1 MVYAGFCVFGM
12 AFQFVPPLIPT
23 LIRELQLNH
32 GQAGLLL
39 SFFALPG
46 IIILSIPGG
55 YLVDR
60 FGVRS
65 IGTSGLGLMA
75 LGTAGMVLP
84 VGYHWLLLLRAVAGL
99 GAMVSVVAM
108 QRTVT
113 LLFTGRPLGLPM
125 GIVNT
130 AVPLGIVLALNGA
143 LPLAE
148 RCGWRNVAAVVAILA
163 GLCCLGYL
171 VMCSRLLAPA
181 GERNATGQAPRHSG
195 PTRLETDQRA
205 NDSPA
210 TATDTAN
217 VSFRLIWL
225 AGAVWFFANGAVTSF
240 VTFAPDHYLDLGLG
254 AESIGIFV
262 SLPMWCAALL
272 GPLIGWLT
280 DRRGGKGAIIATGM
294 WVMAVFLIWV
304 PSGIFSPLVLG
315 LGLGL
320 ALCCLPTPL
329 LSLPGDILSS
339 SHHGR
344 AFGILSACANAGIFL
359 VPPIAGTIR
368 DATGAY
374 FWPFLL
380 MAGVAAAGMVVAFWL
395 PTGRLPRGWA
405 WLYTILLPLAL
416 LVLFG
421 F

>member
-1 MVYAGFCVFGM
+1 VVYAGFCVFGM

-23 LIRELQLNH
+23 FLRELQLSH
-32 GQAGLLL
+32 GQAGLLM

-46 IIILSIPGG
+46 IILSIPGG

-65 IGTSGLGLMA
+65 IGSSGLGLMA
-75 LGTAGMVLP
+75 VGTAGMALP
-84 VGYHWLLLLRAVAGL
+84 VGFHWLLLFRAVAGL

-148 RCGWRNVAAVVAILA
+148 WCSWRHVALVVSILA

-171 VMCSRLLAPA
+171 VMCSCLLMSA
-181 GERNATGQAPRHSG
+181 GARRGAIQPGDTTEGSG
-195 PTRLETDQRA
+195 PPAASRMEVGSPTTTTRSGNA
-205 NDSPA
+205 
-210 TATDTAN
+210 
-217 VSFRLIWL
+217 SFRVIWL
-225 AGAVWFFANGAVTSF
+225 AGVVWFCANGAVTSF

-254 AESIGIFV
+254 AKSIGIFS

-280 DRRGGKGAIIATGM
+280 DRHGGKGGIIASGM
-294 WVMAVFLIWV
+294 WVMAIFLIWV
-304 PSGIFSPLVLG
+304 PTGIYSPLVLG

-320 ALCCLPTPL
+320 GLCCLPTPL
-329 LSLPGDILSS
+329 LSLPGDILSP

-359 VPPIAGTIR
+359 VPPIAGTLR

-374 FWPFLL
+374 RWPFLL
-380 MAGVAAAGMVVAFWL
+380 MAIVAAVGMVIAFRL
-395 PTGRLPRGWA
+395 PIGRLPRVWA
-405 WLYTILLPLAL
+405 WLFFLLLPLAL
-416 LVLFG
+416 LVLIDY
-421 F
+421 